1 MGFRGA
7 AVDIVDDPSLKIA
20 SLRICETQIESLI
33 ASQLHQHPLIAFNAT
48 PRHTRQ
54 VLFHNSTFPN
64 GTPINSPSPFDLLP
78 NYLLQIFFPLVQAP
92 HISVTG
98 NTPHPPHL
106 PSLLNPISHTYPS
119 KPPTPDT
126 QNTSNNLKNRSAKT
140 ISVQAVYPSTKEY
153 NRIEHPKG
161 LEDGN
166 SLDVRC
172 FGRNAGRGFGG
183 AVRGFG
189 WV

>member
-7 AVDIVDDPSLKIA
+7 AVDIVDNPSLKIV

-33 ASQLHQHPLIAFNAT
+33 ASQLHQHPLTAFNVT

-119 KPPTPDT
+119 KPPIPRHKTLQTTSKIDPQKPVQSKQCT
-126 QNTSNNLKNRSAKT
+126 QVQRS
-140 ISVQAVYPSTKEY
+140 I
-153 NRIEHPKG
+153 IE
-161 LEDGN
+161 
-166 SLDVRC
+166 
-172 FGRNAGRGFGG
+172 
-183 AVRGFG
+183 
-189 WV
+189 